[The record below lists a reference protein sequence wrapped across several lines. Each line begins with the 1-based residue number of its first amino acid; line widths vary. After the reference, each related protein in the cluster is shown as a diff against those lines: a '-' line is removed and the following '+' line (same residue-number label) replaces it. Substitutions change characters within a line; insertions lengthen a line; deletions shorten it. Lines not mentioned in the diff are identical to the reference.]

1 MKYYEIEDLIRAIE
15 EFSGFVDPDER
26 ERAFEESG
34 LGDMLNILKE
44 GVEDASEE
52 GVENASEEESAEPA
66 VAETEVQEDG
76 SSASVDV
83 DSESEPV

>member
-34 LGDMLNILKE
+34 LGDMLTLLKE
-44 GVEDASEE
+44 GNAD
-52 GVENASEEESAEPA
+52 ASEEESAEPT
-66 VAETEVQEDG
+66 AEEATAEV
-76 SSASVDV
+76 VD
-83 DSESEPV
+83 DSTADADEVPPATVE